1 METKKSS
8 RADLENKKSVFL
20 QAGLIVA
27 LSVALLAFEWES
39 PVSHTISLNSAT
51 RIDWIEDLAPI
62 TRPELPKPK
71 AIPPSFTRIEIVDKP
86 EVAAY
91 ETPDAGTNEMEAIPE
106 YIPPKRIE
114 IQEENDLPDPEEI
127 FHLAEV
133 QPEYPGGYD
142 ELRRF
147 LYKNLVYPDLAKT
160 VNMQGTVYV
169 SFVVEKDGSL
179 TDIKIERGIGGGCDE
194 EVIRVLKMMPRWSPG
209 LQRTKPVR
217 VLFSLPVVFTLK

>member
-1 METKKSS
+1 METKKTS

-27 LSVALLAFEWES
+27 LSFALLAFEWES
-39 PVSHTISLNSAT
+39 PVSHTISLNSSG
-51 RIDWIEDLAPI
+51 RIDWIEDVAPI

-71 AIPPSFTRIEIVDKP
+71 AIPPSFTRIEIVDKL
-86 EVAAY
+86 EVPAY
-91 ETPDAGTNEMEAIPE
+91 DTPDAGTDESQEIPE
-106 YIPPKRIE
+106 
-114 IQEENDLPDPEEI
+114 DLPVKPPVLKDETNVTDPGEI
-127 FHLAEV
+127 FRVVEV

-142 ELRRF
+142 ELRHF

-209 LQRTKPVR
+209 MQRTKPVR
-217 VLFSLPVVFTLK
+217 VLYSLPVVFTLK